1 MGNLI
6 KSAIKKASRS
16 KISVVGIAM
25 VGVLLPVLLVMM
37 LLDLQGLISAP
48 YFVFLIHLVIWPL
61 CGLGI
66 LLIFLGL
73 FFSRK
78 NEEDIGLYA
87 LEYIQEQLAR
97 PGRFV
102 RVRKLIYLAIISTL
116 LTVFVLGITS
126 YQGFVYTESV
136 GFCGVFCHRVME
148 PQYVTYRNS
157 PHSSV
162 RCVQCH
168 LDGEGQAL
176 LKRSKLSGVKQL
188 FATATDSY
196 SRPIVTPLSSLRPE
210 RGNCIGC
217 HRPEKFSGD
226 RLYVRKKFLP
236 DEENTQVQTVMLMR
250 VGSGGYQGHQMGGI
264 HWHTS
269 EDFEVFYRHI
279 DQEREKI
286 VEVIMTG
293 PDGSRRVYR
302 EPPVA
307 GQETATAGSARALA
321 GEVRKMDCID
331 CHNRPAHIFLLPAE
345 AIDQKMLTGAIPLSL
360 PYIKRQALEAVTG
373 EYETAEIALRS
384 ISQSL
389 TSWYRDN
396 HLGQTAAEQELLT
409 QAVRGAQQAYK
420 ENVFPGMNIGWGTYR
435 SQLGHTDDNGC
446 FRCHG
451 RLQDESTGKTLVADC
466 HACHVIIAEDQPELD
481 CAKALKEG
489 LRHLQ

>member
-1 MGNLI
+1 MGNLV
-6 KSAIKKASRS
+6 KTVVKKAFRSR
-16 KISVVGIAM
+16 ISVVGIAI
-25 VGVLLPVLLVMM
+25 VGVLLPVLLLLM

-61 CGLGI
+61 CGIGI
-66 LLIFLGL
+66 LLIFVGL

-78 NEEDIGLYA
+78 DNEDIGLYA
-87 LEYIQEQLAR
+87 LEYIQEQLSR

-102 RVRKLIYLAIISTL
+102 RVRKLIYLAITSTL
-116 LTVFVLGITS
+116 LTVFVLGIAF
-126 YQGFVYTESV
+126 YQGFLYTESV

-157 PHSSV
+157 PHSNV

-168 LDGEGQAL
+168 LDGEGQAM

-196 SRPIVTPLSSLRPE
+196 SRPIMTPLASLRPE
-210 RGNCIGC
+210 RENCIGC

-226 RLYVRKKFLP
+226 RLYVRKRFLP
-236 DEENTQVQTVMLMR
+236 DEESTPVQTVMLMR
-250 VGSGGYQGHQMGGI
+250 VGSGGYQGHQARGI

-269 EDFEVFYRHI
+269 EDFEVLYRHT
-279 DQEREKI
+279 DREREKI
-286 VEVIMTG
+286 VEVVLTR

-302 EPPVA
+302 EPHA
-307 GQETATAGSARALA
+307 TGQGNGPA

-331 CHNRPAHIFLLPAE
+331 CHNRPAHVFLLPEE
-345 AIDQKMLTGAIPLSL
+345 AIDLKLLTDVIPRSL
-360 PYIKRQALEAVTG
+360 PYIKRQALEAITG
-373 EYETAEIALRS
+373 EYKTAEIALGR

-389 TSWYRDN
+389 TKWYHEN
-396 HLGQTAAEQELLT
+396 HPGQTAAEQALLD
-409 QAVRGAQQAYK
+409 QAIRGAQQAYK
-420 ENVFPGMNIGWGTYR
+420 ENIFPGMNIGWGTYR
-435 SQLGHTDDNGC
+435 SLLGHTEDGGC

-451 RLQDESTGKTLVADC
+451 RLQDESTGKPLIADC
-466 HACHVIIAEDQPELD
+466 HTCHVIIAEDQAELD
-481 CAKALKEG
+481 CATALKEG